1 MAGFVLPQI
10 DAAINL
16 FTSLLAHGARSPRYK
31 SNLQWLLNLRTRALS
46 KVSEKS
52 GAQKDGQAVQREAD
66 SGGQTQSDNRHDEND
81 EDVELLGWRTRL
93 IERAGQGGRR
103 KVIRTIHFA
112 GTPTDS
118 QTTETGNMPLHDNR
132 SHGQLGAL
140 DPAIAATALPSVTMD
155 STNDVVSSNIALR
168 SSDYTFGLT
177 STSFAT
183 SGTRC
188 SSKTYL
194 DLKTTSYM

>member
-1 MAGFVLPQI
+1 MAGFVLTQI
-10 DAAINL
+10 DAAISL

-52 GAQKDGQAVQREAD
+52 GAQRDGQAVQREVD
-66 SGGQTQSDNRHDEND
+66 SGGQTQSDNRQGEEND

-93 IERAGQGGRR
+93 IERAGQGGCR

-112 GTPTDS
+112 GTPTES
-118 QTTETGNMPLHDNR
+118 QTTETGNMALHDNY
-132 SHGQLGAL
+132 SHVQLGAL

-155 STNDVVSSNIALR
+155 STNDFVSSNIALR
-168 SSDYTFGLT
+168 SSDHTLGLT
-177 STSFAT
+177 SSSSAT

-194 DLKTTSYM
+194 DLKPTC